1 MHMFFSAL
9 VTGTSPPPPQTT
21 NNVGRVH
28 AEFRG
33 STLYNVGVGGGG
45 GGRLQGIVQK
55 LALFYESPKKV
66 R

>member
-45 GGRLQGIVQK
+45 WETAR
-55 LALFYESPKKV
+55 YCPKISTV
-66 R
+66 L